1 MTNKGIDCFIIFSSK
16 SETQQTV
23 DSLKKEKYIKN
34 IFLLTDDAQLR
45 PLEGCK
51 ILLIDN
57 IYSTKCI
64 CEISKAA
71 TSTHI
76 LTYLSSSPLL
86 LGYGAMNRLM
96 QASRAIEA
104 GMVYSDRNVIKSGI
118 ISRHPVIDYQKG
130 SVRDD
135 FDFGSLILYD
145 RSVIDSFVE
154 KSNKANLKYAG
165 WYALRLFI
173 SRNNSPIF
181 HLKEFIYT
189 EEEHDLRLS
198 GEKQFDYVNPR
209 NREVQIEMEAVCT
222 QHLKSINALIEPENT
237 SKIKL
242 ADKTFKYKASVIIPV
257 RNRVKTIK
265 DAINSALSQ
274 KTDFEYNVIVIDN
287 HSDDGTTECIEE
299 ICKNDSRCIHIIP
312 ERYDLGIGGCWNLAI
327 DDERCG
333 AFAVQLDSD
342 DLYSSNNTLQC
353 IVEKFHEEGCAMV
366 IGSYRMCDFSLNTL
380 PPGII
385 DHKEWTD
392 SNGRNNAL
400 RINGLGAPRAFYTPL
415 LRKLG
420 IPNTSYGED
429 YALGLM
435 ISRKYNIAR
444 IYDELYLCRRWEGNS
459 DAALSQEKINENNQ
473 YKDCLRT
480 IEICSRQKLNKR
492 WSRSATDTDAIELN
506 NEQLEIWEEVRNRY
520 EQLNNVV
527 TSEILYNNI
536 KLTIQHNPERIVS
549 TGASTDYESIKNR
562 PCFLCDVNR
571 PKEQIGLALLKK
583 WTLLVNPYP
592 ILPLH
597 FTIAKRQ
604 HKPQSIIENY
614 KDMMEMT
621 TTLNKLFI
629 FYNGPL
635 CGASAPDHIH
645 FQAGQR
651 GIVPLERD
659 WDEIYRSKRS
669 RIYPISNDEF
679 IEANNIEP
687 MATDTGIFMLQ
698 EYVCPGIIIVT
709 RTAKGNEKMF
719 KKVYNALPKH
729 DNETEPK
736 MNILSWTMTSN
747 DDGEQR
753 IVSVII
759 PRSKHRPEC
768 YYNEGEN
775 QILISPGAIDMAGL
789 IIAPRK
795 EDFTKITPEKAVN
808 IIRETAISLDE
819 ETEFIIRLKNQ
830 SL

>member
-1 MTNKGIDCFIIFSSK
+1 MVNKGIDCFIIFSNK
-16 SETQQTV
+16 LETQRTV
-23 DSLKKEKYIKN
+23 ESLKKEKYIRN
-34 IFLLTDDAQLR
+34 IFLLTDDIQLH
-45 PLEGCK
+45 PLDGCR

-64 CEISKAA
+64 SEISKASS
-71 TSTHI
+71 STHI
-76 LTYLSSSPLL
+76 LVYLNTSPLI
-86 LGYGAMNRLM
+86 LGYGAMNRMM
-96 QASRAIEA
+96 QTSRAMEA
-104 GMVYSDRNVIKSGI
+104 GMVYSDRNTIKNGI
-118 ISRHPVIDYQKG
+118 LYRHPVIDYQKG

-135 FDFGSLILYD
+135 FDFGSLILYEKHL
-145 RSVIDSFVE
+145 IDEFAE
-154 KSNKANLKYAG
+154 KSKKTYLQYAG

-173 SRNNSPIF
+173 SRTNSPIF
-181 HLKEFIYT
+181 HLKEYIYT
-189 EEEHDLRLS
+189 EEEYDLRQS

-209 NREVQIEMEAVCT
+209 NRDVQIEMEAVCT
-222 QHLKSINALIEPENT
+222 KHLASIKALIDQDNT
-237 SKIKL
+237 SKIKIS
-242 ADKTFKYKASVIIPV
+242 DDFFRYKASVIIPV
-257 RNRVKTIK
+257 RNRVRTIK

-274 KTDFEYNVIVIDN
+274 KTDFDFNVIVIDN
-287 HSDDGTTECIEE
+287 HSNDGTTECIEK
-299 ICKNDSRCIHIIP
+299 ICEDDSRCVHIIP
-312 ERYDLGIGGCWNLAI
+312 ERKDLGIGGCWNLAI

-342 DLYSSNNTLQC
+342 DLYSNTDTLQR
-353 IVEKFHEEGCAMV
+353 IIDKFYEEGCAMV
-366 IGSYRMCDFSLNTL
+366 IGSYRMCDFNLNTL

-385 DHKEWTD
+385 DHKEWTED
-392 SNGRNNAL
+392 NGRNNAL

-435 ISRKYNIAR
+435 ISRKYNIGR

-459 DAALSQEKINENNQ
+459 DASLSQEKINENNH
-473 YKDCLRT
+473 YKDSLRT

-492 WSRSATDTDAIELN
+492 WSRSATDKDAIKLN
-506 NEQLEIWEEVRNRY
+506 QEQLELWEDVKKRY
-520 EQLNNVV
+520 NQLNNVV
-527 TSEILYNNI
+527 VSNILYNNI
-536 KLTIQHNPERIVS
+536 KLNIQHNPERIVS
-549 TGASTDYESIKNR
+549 TGAKTDIESIRKR
-562 PCFLCDVNR
+562 PCFLCEVNR

-583 WTLLVNPYP
+583 WTLLVNPFP

-604 HKPQSIIENY
+604 HKPQSIIDNY

-621 TTLNKLFI
+621 INLKELFI

-659 WDEIYRSKRS
+659 WEEIYRSKRS
-669 RIYPISNDEF
+669 RIFPISNNEL
-679 IEANNIEP
+679 IEANDIEP

-698 EYVCPGIIIVT
+698 EYACPGIIIVT
-709 RTAKGNEKMF
+709 RTAEGNERMF
-719 KKVYNALPKH
+719 KKVYNALPKSK
-729 DNETEPK
+729 EEAEPK

-747 DDGEQR
+747 EDGEPR
-753 IVSVII
+753 IVSIII
-759 PRSKHRPEC
+759 PRSKHRPDC
-768 YYNEGEN
+768 YYKEGKE
-775 QILISPGAIDMAGL
+775 QLLISPGAIDMAGL
-789 IIAPRK
+789 IITPRK

-808 IIRETAISLDE
+808 IIKETAISLDE
-819 ETEFIIRLKNQ
+819 ETEFIMRLKNQ